1 MKRLL
6 FFAAALLAAMM
17 TMVSC
22 SHGSGKLSSDIDTL
36 SYAIGV
42 NQAPSIVNVL
52 ARNQVDSAYFG
63 EVLKGMKEVLD
74 NDGDEKTQAH
84 VMGMIYGMTILKN
97 ILPSE
102 NAVFFDEDSTKSLN
116 PYALLAGVSDV
127 LNEKDGPLSEDAA
140 RIYESVKREA
150 AVEKTTLR
158 KYGKNKEIGAAWLA
172 ENAKKE
178 GVVTLPSG
186 VQYKILEKGN
196 GPVAEKD
203 SAVYVYYEGR
213 TIEGKVFDSNL
224 SKKSP
229 QKFRSNGVVE
239 GFGEILQMMPAGSK
253 WEVYIPEDKGYGKR
267 RAGTLEP
274 YSTLIFT
281 VQVVDPKDVPAVVK
295 PGKST
300 TKK

>member
-1 MKRLL
+1 MKKFL
-6 FFAAALLAAMM
+6 FFAAALVAVSA

-22 SHGSGKLSSDIDTL
+22 SQGNGKLDSDIDTL

-42 NQAPSIVNVL
+42 NQAPSMVNVL
-52 ARNQVDSAYFG
+52 MRNQVDSVYFD
-63 EVLKGMKEVLD
+63 EVLAGIKEVLD
-74 NDGDEKTQAH
+74 NDGDDKTQAR

-102 NAVFFDEDSTKSLN
+102 NAVFFEDDSTKSLN
-116 PYALLAGVSDV
+116 PYALLAGFSDV
-127 LNEKDGPLSEDAA
+127 MKGKEGAMKEEQA

-150 AVEKTTLR
+150 AIEQATL
-158 KYGKNKEIGAAWLA
+158 KQFGKNKEIGAAWLA

-186 VQYKILEKGN
+186 VQYKILKEGN
-196 GPVAEKD
+196 GPVADKD

-213 TIEGKVFDSNL
+213 SIDDKVFDSNL
-224 SKKSP
+224 TKRSP
-229 QKFRSNGVVE
+229 TKFRINSVVE

-253 WEVYIPEDKGYGKR
+253 WEIYIPEDKGYGMR

-281 VQVVDPKDVPAVVK
+281 VEVVDEKDVPAPTK
-295 PGKST
+295 PSKSLS
-300 TKK
+300 K